1 MDMDI
6 YSAQSHVNKLLKFVE
21 ELADTRPRMYEK
33 SRERLRELAS
43 TCDRVIQVISNL
55 LQEEILNNDSDSEFE
70 GDAEDLNAFLNSY
83 YDSMQNQISQLKK
96 FIDVKSE
103 ETKVTSSSKRRAFN
117 EYRKCLT
124 SLKMTN
130 ITAVDDLEDIIS
142 RWFTIRFTGDK
153 VENFRYNIKRFPE
166 WLRDIVILYGY
177 YIHQDRRQE
186 FLGEFNRW
194 LNDLENTSKNDN
206 FAVPYMV
213 YEFNRD
219 AEPRKLTLDAVIIWD
234 MLLDSGLRSLCN
246 QGVRDLYPEENC
258 VYNVCDKLNPDV
270 LDAYRDYNLHP
281 SVLMNFSWYSGGYS
295 S

>member
-1 MDMDI
+1 MDI

-70 GDAEDLNAFLNSY
+70 GDTEDLNAFLNSY

-194 LNDLENTSKNDN
+194 LNDLENTNKNDN

-281 SVLMNFSWYSGGYS
+281 GVLMNFSWYSGGYS